1 MKTLLLSIL
10 AMSLAAAETRD
21 AHFYSEDVLCYGKLF
36 LPDGFSTNGKS
47 PAVIVSP
54 GWGEMAA
61 AVEKYAAAFAQKG
74 VVAMAIDYRGWG
86 KSGGYLYLAENVR
99 YDDRLRFSQ
108 HTAKLHIR
116 RKRLIPEDQILD
128 IRNAISYLQGEPGI
142 DRTRIGLW
150 GVDMA
155 GGHVI
160 AASGIDPRIKA
171 VVAQTPIIL
180 GSDAP
185 RRLSLPKP
193 DQQAVMVRLARTG
206 EAPSTPIAA
215 QAMSGEET
223 RLALAEYRPFWF
235 ADQVPQTTAV
245 LFIVAEKDT
254 KVDNEANAVAASKK
268 LKGASEVKTI
278 PGSTHVMTGKASE
291 AAATAAAEWFAKYL

>member
-1 MKTLLLSIL
+1 MKTILLSIL
-10 AMSLAAAETRD
+10 VMGLAAAETRD

-36 LPDGFSTNGKS
+36 LPDGFSASGKS
-47 PAVIVSP
+47 AAVIVAP
-54 GWGEMAA
+54 GWGETAA
-61 AVEKYAAAFAQKG
+61 TVEKYAAAFAQKG
-74 VVAMAIDYRGWG
+74 MVAMAIDYRGWG

-142 DRTRIGLW
+142 DRARIGLW

-171 VVAQTPIIL
+171 VVAQTPIID
-180 GSDAP
+180 GKDTP
-185 RRLSLPKP
+185 RKLSPPKP
-193 DQQAVMVRLARTG
+193 DQQTTMIRLARSG

-223 RLALAEYRPFWF
+223 KLALAEYHPFWF
-235 ADQVPQTTAV
+235 ADQIPQTTAV
-245 LFIVAEKDT
+245 LFVVAEKDT
-254 KVDNEANAVAASKK
+254 KVDNEVNAVAASKK
-268 LKGASEVKTI
+268 LKGASEVKAI
-278 PGSTHVMTGKASE
+278 PGSTHAMAGKTSE
-291 AAATAAAEWFAKYL
+291 AAANAAAEWFAKYL